1 MSFLT
6 SSVGIVK
13 LQDIL
18 ITNPDLATE
27 LEIVL
32 FTSATQPGGIRDH
45 YKLVID
51 DLLTDTALVPLT
63 LTFHKYSDV
72 GYLGAPNYNYMRSQR
87 GGNVLGDAVASIEL
101 FATLPIAPL
110 MSSFNVDI
118 HMSDTSG
125 LNNSVTW
132 AGASYIAGPL
142 FSSVFGA
149 GNCSS
154 NLPIDKIKIAVG
166 AGTFSARFRLYAYDS
181 NAAYVYP

>member
-1 MSFLT
+1 MSFLKA
-6 SSVGIVK
+6 SVGIVK
-13 LQDIL
+13 LQDIVV
-18 ITNPDLATE
+18 TNPDLASE

-51 DLLTDTALVPLT
+51 DLLTTNDLVPLT

-87 GGNVLGDAVASIEL
+87 GADLNGDAVGSIEL
-101 FATLPIAPL
+101 FNVLPIAPL
-110 MSSFNVDI
+110 QSSFNIDI

-132 AGASYIAGPL
+132 VGASYIAGPL
-142 FSSVFGA
+142 FTSVIGA
-149 GNCSS
+149 GNCPS

-166 AGTFSARFRLYAYDS
+166 AGTFSARIRLYAYDS